1 MLSVS
6 PSMSSVLSPSV
17 TALTTAPATGS
28 APQLQKQPIVSKK
41 AEPMQYGSNKC
52 PECHVQFNSRTEV
65 VAHFQEV
72 KPALNT
78 VRVCVR
84 VYVYLCVCTCVCALI

>member
-1 MLSVS
+1 MLSLS
-6 PSMSSVLSPSV
+6 PSMSVLSPSGN
-17 TALTTAPATGS
+17 AMTTAPLTGP

-41 AEPMQYGSNKC
+41 AEPVQYGSNAC
-52 PECHVQFNSRTEV
+52 PECHVQFNSRAEV

-78 VRVCVR
+78 VRVCV
-84 VYVYLCVCTCVCALI
+84 CVCVVWVCVCVC